1 MHSSYHAIAPCRRKY
16 RFAYNEGEAP
26 DLRLHRKDSFLM
38 KTVLCYDRCSTCRK
52 ALKWLDEHSIA
63 YKPRD
68 IAGQNPSREELE
80 AFYKA
85 SGLPLTRFLNTS
97 RKKYRD
103 LNLKDQLKTMSEA
116 EMLDLLASDGMLVKR
131 PILSD
136 GRLVLVGFKEADWSD
151 ALL

>member
-1 MHSSYHAIAPCRRKY
+1 
-16 RFAYNEGEAP
+16 
-26 DLRLHRKDSFLM
+26 M

-52 ALKWLDEHSIA
+52 ALKWLDEHRIA

-80 AFYKA
+80 ALYKA
-85 SGLPLTRFLNTS
+85 SGLPLTRFFNTS
-97 RKKYRD
+97 GKKYRE
-103 LNLKDQLKTMSEA
+103 LNLKDRLKTMSEA